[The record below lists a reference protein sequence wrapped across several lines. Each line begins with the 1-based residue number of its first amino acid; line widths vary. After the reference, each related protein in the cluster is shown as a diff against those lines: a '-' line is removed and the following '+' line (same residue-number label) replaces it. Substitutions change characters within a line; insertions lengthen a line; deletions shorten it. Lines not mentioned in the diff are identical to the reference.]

1 MPFDKFGT
9 LTINASSAG
18 GAYPLPDVVVRVL
31 GVSEENGEIEYSRL
45 TDEDGVINYITLPA
59 PPRELSQTPGASAPP
74 YALYNVEAA
83 IPGYY
88 PKRIYNVPVFDGEVT
103 VLPINMIPSSIHSGN
118 AYTPRNNLN
127 AYVFE
132 NPVLEI

>member
-88 PKRIYNVPVFDGEVT
+88 PKRIYNVPVFD
-103 VLPINMIPSSIHSGN
+103 
-118 AYTPRNNLN
+118 
-127 AYVFE
+127 
-132 NPVLEI
+132 